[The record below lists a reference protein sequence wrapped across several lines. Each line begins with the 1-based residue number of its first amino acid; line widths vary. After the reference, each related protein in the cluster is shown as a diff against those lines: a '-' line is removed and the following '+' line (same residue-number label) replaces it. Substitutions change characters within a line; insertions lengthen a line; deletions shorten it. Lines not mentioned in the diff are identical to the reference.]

1 MFNFTRCVV
10 VSYIIASASKK
21 NSCGNQLVPVSPYT
35 VAVTKFTASWD
46 MMFPLA
52 MRIRFEFGVIAMGSI
67 STMSGLFLF
76 DRLGG
81 GGITLI
87 CGSIPGVFA
96 LVFLR

>member
-1 MFNFTRCVV
+1 
-10 VSYIIASASKK
+10 
-21 NSCGNQLVPVSPYT
+21 
-35 VAVTKFTASWD
+35 

-52 MRIRFEFGVIAMGSI
+52 MGIRFEFGVIAMGSI
-67 STMSGLFLF
+67 STMPGLFLF
-76 DRLGG
+76 NCLGG